1 MDATGQHRR
10 QGGQQRSGGHGHA
23 SNTEAEQHTEIC
35 LPVLREQ
42 RPGNKGGQPDLR
54 GLHGENGGGGLM
66 AAKNKAYQMSFR
78 CYFGGSADNL
88 TKHRQ
93 ELPLKDIPKW
103 IEAYQFTHPT
113 CRSISVKVWFDAA
126 PEAEN

>member
-1 MDATGQHRR
+1 
-10 QGGQQRSGGHGHA
+10 
-23 SNTEAEQHTEIC
+23 
-35 LPVLREQ
+35 
-42 RPGNKGGQPDLR
+42 
-54 GLHGENGGGGLM
+54 M
-66 AAKNKAYQMSFR
+66 AAKNKAYQTSFR
-78 CYFGGSADNL
+78 YYFGGSADNL

-113 CRSISVKVWFDAA
+113 CKSISVKVWFDAA

>member
-1 MDATGQHRR
+1 
-10 QGGQQRSGGHGHA
+10 
-23 SNTEAEQHTEIC
+23 
-35 LPVLREQ
+35 
-42 RPGNKGGQPDLR
+42 
-54 GLHGENGGGGLM
+54 M

-78 CYFGGSADNL
+78 CYSGGPDNL

-113 CRSISVKVWFDAA
+113 CRSISVKVGFETE

>member
-1 MDATGQHRR
+1 
-10 QGGQQRSGGHGHA
+10 
-23 SNTEAEQHTEIC
+23 
-35 LPVLREQ
+35 
-42 RPGNKGGQPDLR
+42 
-54 GLHGENGGGGLM
+54 M

-113 CRSISVKVWFDAA
+113 CKSISVKVWFDAE